1 MTLILLL
8 LLLFFFAYTLIYV
21 DMSRLRRKHWRFWRA
36 VTTDREYHLLKST
49 YIFVIDKE
57 NLWTATRKLYGQPQV
72 KLCNINISAL
82 HNINTFS
89 RAESSRSVYWQT
101 PPVTD
106 VSKNRNAFIFLVKSK
121 RSLLRVPHPEDKGK
135 CLPVGTA
142 YYLRR
147 LGIFSNFAMINSTL
161 ASAVL
166 TATEYSHLLSDDRV
180 VKIRSK
186 IVNISRFI
194 FSSTL
199 VIFSAASCVVKR
211 LVSVSHHVFYWTV
224 TVSVISCVVLNG

>member
-1 MTLILLL
+1 
-8 LLLFFFAYTLIYV
+8 
-21 DMSRLRRKHWRFWRA
+21 MSRLRRKHWRFWRA
-36 VTTDREYHLLKST
+36 VTTDKEHHLLQST
-49 YIFVIDKE
+49 YIFVTDKE
-57 NLWTATRKLYGQPQV
+57 YLRTATRKLYGQPQV

-82 HNINTFS
+82 HSINTFS
-89 RAESSRSVYWQT
+89 RAESSGILGRVYWQT

-106 VSKNRNAFIFLVKSK
+106 VSKNRNAFIFRVKTK

-147 LGIFSNFAMINSTL
+147 LGIFSNFAIINSTL

-186 IVNISRFI
+186 TVNISRFI
-194 FSSTL
+194 FASTL
-199 VIFSAASCVVKR
+199 VIFSVTACVVQN
-211 LVSVSHHVFYWTV
+211 S
-224 TVSVISCVVLNG
+224 